1 MLFSLFFVSKLTLF
15 SIIFMLIYNKNVLEM
30 FVSISN
36 IVNTVYL
43 KQTLK
48 SVWGWSQ
55 QLLIM

>member
-1 MLFSLFFVSKLTLF
+1 
-15 SIIFMLIYNKNVLEM
+15 MLIYNKNVLEM